1 MHNAPLG
8 AFPRLLMVTILVA
21 ANLAGCG
28 SLYVRDDS
36 VKQATANAKAELD
49 KVNLVAVFDDE
60 AAYLDRLQQDEN
72 AAVADSLGTTRDR
85 DLLLMLQGTP
95 ETPDA
100 RVLMASRIDGYLK
113 GVAGKS
119 DRGPGM
125 KLSVLID
132 DARGEVS
139 ASKPFAD
146 ALAGA
151 LRSNGEKVQELKGA
165 SITALSSPSGTT
177 LAQAIA
183 DSQAAIVTRKKKQA
197 DAKAAQDA
205 FKTQMK
211 AASDDLAAG
220 TARQETFTN
229 LLAKFNELLK
239 KAKDESNPYI
249 GELVSASLIE
259 ELDGLI
265 AVSDP
270 KGIDEPSD
278 SKARA
283 VIGFVHAAFGVG
295 DAFSEPPRVPH
306 PNALAVA
313 KAWLVYQA
321 SLASADLTQA
331 QAQEAAVH
339 ARLAAVTEQVY
350 YLSRAGQ
357 QLASIR
363 TSPALVE
370 GAGFARLLA
379 SKDSD
384 TKQAATGTLHYYAS
398 AWTKGFIPTQQLN
411 QVAIPLI
418 ERRAKLQQSRQAG
431 EAWLGA
437 LKPAVATLAAYG
449 EGGIDPHLIAELLQV
464 LGIAGIAVGVN

>member
-1 MHNAPLG
+1 MQTAPLR
-8 AFPRLLMVTILVA
+8 AFPRLLMVTLLVA
-21 ANLAGCG
+21 VNLTGCG
-28 SLYVRDDS
+28 SLYLRDDS
-36 VKQATANAKAELD
+36 VKEATANAKTELD
-49 KVNLVAVFDDE
+49 KVNLAAVFDDE

-72 AAVADSLGTTRDR
+72 AAVADSLGAVRDR
-85 DLLLMLQGTP
+85 DLLMMLQGSPGTS
-95 ETPDA
+95 DM
-100 RVLMASRIDGYLK
+100 RVLMGSRIDGYLK
-113 GVAGKS
+113 ALAGKS
-119 DRGPGM
+119 DRGPGL

-139 ASKPFAD
+139 ADKPLAD
-146 ALAGA
+146 ALAEA
-151 LRSNGEKVQELKGA
+151 LRSDGAKVQELKGVG
-165 SITALSSPSGTT
+165 IPTLTSPGITT
-177 LAQAIA
+177 LAQAIT
-183 DSQAAIVTRKKKQA
+183 DSQNASKQRKQKKEDATRAQQVFNEELKQA
-197 DAKAAQDA
+197 A
-205 FKTQMK
+205 
-211 AASDDLAAG
+211 DDLAAG
-220 TARQETFTN
+220 KAQQQTFTD
-229 LLAKFNELLK
+229 LLTKFNALLK
-239 KAKDESNPYI
+239 RAKDESNPYI
-249 GELVSASLIE
+249 GEFVSASLIE
-259 ELDGLI
+259 DIDGLI
-265 AVSDP
+265 AVTDP
-270 KGIDEPSD
+270 KGIDQPSD

-321 SLASADLTQA
+321 NLAKAELAQA
-331 QAQEAAVH
+331 QAKEAVVQ

-363 TSPALVE
+363 TSPALAD

-379 SKDSD
+379 SKDPE
-384 TKQAATGTLHYYAS
+384 TKQAASGTLHYYTS
-398 AWTKGFIPTQQLN
+398 AWNKGFIPTKQLN
-411 QVAIPLI
+411 QVANPLI

-464 LGIAGIAVGVN
+464 LGIGAIAVGVN